1 MSMESKSRK
10 QSFKKNLAIATM
22 AASLGVSLGVPVG
35 EVMAD
40 EVKTSSPPGI
50 SRQDKDNVAS
60 GQLKYSNQTKM
71 SNQGKIESVQGK
83 FKSNQGKVEA
93 TQKEAA
99 SSQGKVG
106 YKVEPKAEPV
116 KK

>member
-1 MSMESKSRK
+1 MESKSRK
-10 QSFKKNLAIATM
+10 QDLKKKLAIATM

-35 EVMAD
+35 DVLAD
-40 EVKTSSPPGI
+40 DVKASSPPGY

-60 GQLKYSNQTKM
+60 GQLKYSNQNKM

-83 FKSNQGKVEA
+83 FKSDQVKVEA
-93 TQKEAA
+93 TQKDAA

-106 YKVEPKAEPV
+106 YKVETKNAPV
-116 KK
+116 KQ

>member
-1 MSMESKSRK
+1 MESKFRK

-35 EVMAD
+35 DVLAD
-40 EVKTSSPPGI
+40 DARSSSPPGY
-50 SRQDKDNVAS
+50 SRQDKDNVAA
-60 GQLKYSNQTKM
+60 GQLKGSNQV
-71 SNQGKIESVQGK
+71 KIDSVQGK
-83 FKSNQGKVEA
+83 FKSNQVKIES
-93 TQKEAA
+93 TQKDTT

-106 YKVEPKAEPV
+106 YKVESKSEPA